1 MFIGREREMKVLDG
15 MWERNDFQ
23 MLVLYGRRR
32 VGKTALLDEF
42 AIGKRTLYFTARQQT
57 SAANLRDFSRAVY
70 TFFSVPTSLP
80 AFALWQDAFDF
91 IAEQSRQSSGRMLFI
106 FDEFPY
112 AAMSERS
119 LPSTLQ
125 IAINHGFQKSNMLM
139 VLCGSN
145 EGFMESEVLG
155 YKSPLY
161 GRRTAQMR
169 LTPFDAFDASRMLP
183 SLDAQDAV
191 RYYATFGGTPYY
203 LKQIQSGLTYKQNVT
218 KLFFDTSGLLYEE
231 PLMPLREELR
241 DPATYNSV
249 MDAIGSGA
257 TKPSKIA
264 DRAGIA
270 SATSASKYL
279 TVLKELGLIERT
291 VPFGEDPSRSRK
303 GLWEI
308 RDPFFAF
315 WYRFVSPH
323 IGGIENGNGDIV
335 AQTRVFGPALD
346 TYVGQQFETVC
357 RQWLIRANREG
368 SLPFL
373 ASAFGKWWGS
383 DPHARQEADIDV
395 IAADPTSSSILL
407 GECKWRSQLDVT
419 ETIQTL
425 RSRAGLMS
433 DYSDQHAKRHFA
445 LFVKTDELA
454 DMARQRNEQ
463 NLMVKSANNMFREI
477 LRGTKVGPA

>member
-1 MFIGREREMKVLDG
+1 M
-15 MWERNDFQ
+15 
-23 MLVLYGRRR
+23 
-32 VGKTALLDEF
+32 A
-42 AIGKRTLYFTARQQT
+42 RTLRAR
-57 SAANLRDFSRAVY
+57 
-70 TFFSVPTSLP
+70 
-80 AFALWQDAFDF
+80 
-91 IAEQSRQSSGRMLFI
+91 E
-106 FDEFPY
+106 
-112 AAMSERS
+112 
-119 LPSTLQ
+119 
-125 IAINHGFQKSNMLM
+125 
-139 VLCGSN
+139 
-145 EGFMESEVLG
+145 
-155 YKSPLY
+155 
-161 GRRTAQMR
+161 
-169 LTPFDAFDASRMLP
+169 
-183 SLDAQDAV
+183 
-191 RYYATFGGTPYY
+191 
-203 LKQIQSGLTYKQNVT
+203 
-218 KLFFDTSGLLYEE
+218 
-231 PLMPLREELR
+231 
-241 DPATYNSV
+241 
-249 MDAIGSGA
+249 
-257 TKPSKIA
+257 
-264 DRAGIA
+264 
-270 SATSASKYL
+270 
-279 TVLKELGLIERT
+279 
-291 VPFGEDPSRSRK
+291 K
-303 GLWEI
+303 GLWAI

-454 DMARQRNEQ
+454 DAARQRNEQ
-463 NLMVKSANNMFREI
+463 NLMVKSANDMFREA
-477 LRGTKVGPA
+477 LHG